1 METTDETFVPVT
13 VELAP
18 DRRRAATWTVVGL
31 VATSLAAF
39 ALSRAMF
46 PIWPLVLVVASALV
60 TATYGLQLLAPESW
74 TLRVDRR
81 GLEGTVASFRV
92 AEDFAPLRAVELSTW
107 LGEPVLVL
115 LTPTRTRRLLLPV
128 GCDVTK
134 LREVVDEVA
143 GDKAR
148 GL

>member
-1 METTDETFVPVT
+1 MESTDETFVPVT
-13 VELAP
+13 VELTP
-18 DRRRAATWTVVGL
+18 DRARAGVWTVVGL

-46 PIWPLVLVVASALV
+46 PVWPVVLVVAAALV

-74 TLRVDRR
+74 TLRVDRH
-81 GLEGTVASFRV
+81 GVEGTVASFNV

-107 LGEPVLVL
+107 FGEPVLVL

-128 GCDVTK
+128 GCDVSE
-134 LREVVDEVA
+134 LREVLDAVA
-143 GDKAR
+143 ASKAR